1 MIDLSNESSER
12 IADWIEILAAA
23 QQGKPLSVQRIQEV
37 SQSFANL
44 SSVLIPFAFKQLERR
59 AKILGS
65 SYPFMVDDSYIVTK
79 KSVENSVY
87 LQLLF
92 LTPGAGVSTAG
103 EVWNLEKASKLFESI
118 VENALSTFFGQN
130 TQTVNFGFPS
140 RSGRPAEFSAAV
152 EWLSR
157 KTNIRLGNAYRPPR
171 KKDGGVD
178 LFVWKSF
185 SDNKPGI
192 PIMLVQCTI
201 KDDFINKIGDI
212 DIKLWSSWLSSDI
225 EPLAALAIPGV
236 VNKDE
241 QWSEITTRG
250 ILLDRLRLVESCGD
264 IPPSSLIENSDYL
277 QKLVAEITEL
287 VH

>member
-1 MIDLSNESSER
+1 LVDES
-12 IADWIEILAAA
+12 
-23 QQGKPLSVQRIQEV
+23 
-37 SQSFANL
+37 F
-44 SSVLIPFAFKQLERR
+44 
-59 AKILGS
+59 
-65 SYPFMVDDSYIVTK
+65 IVTK
-79 KSVENSVY
+79 KSVDDSVY

-92 LTPGAGVSTAG
+92 LTPGGGISTAG
-103 EVWNLEKASKLFESI
+103 AVWNLEKASQLFEDI
-118 VENALSTFFGQN
+118 VESALKSFFGQN
-130 TQTVNFGFPS
+130 TNTVNFGFPS
-140 RSGRPAEFSAAV
+140 RSGRPPEFPAAV
-152 EWLSR
+152 EWLSK

-225 EPLAALAIPGV
+225 EPLVALAIPGV

-241 QWSEITTRG
+241 IWSELATRG
-250 ILLDRLRLVESCGD
+250 ILLDRLRLVESCSD
-264 IPPSSLIENSDYL
+264 APPQTEYVNIDYL
-277 QKLVAEITEL
+277 RKLVDEISEL

>member
-23 QQGKPLSVQRIQEV
+23 QKGKPLSIQRVQEV

-44 SSVLIPFAFKQLERR
+44 SSNLIPFAFRQLEKRSQ
-59 AKILGS
+59 ILEG
-65 SYPFMVDDSYIVTK
+65 SYPFIIDDAFIVTK
-79 KSVENSVY
+79 KSVDESVY
-87 LQLLF
+87 IQLLF
-92 LTPGAGVSTAG
+92 LTPGGGVSTAG
-103 EVWNLEKASKLFESI
+103 SVWNLEIASKLFEDI
-118 VENALSTFFGQN
+118 VENALRDFFGQN
-130 TQTVNFGFPS
+130 TNTVNFGFPS
-140 RSGRPAEFSAAV
+140 RSGRPAEFPAAV
-152 EWLSR
+152 EWLSS
-157 KTNIRLGNAYRPPR
+157 KTKIRLGNAYRPPR

-201 KDDFINKIGDI
+201 KDDYINKIGDI

-225 EPLAALAIPGV
+225 EPLAALAVPGV
-236 VNKDE
+236 VTKDE
-241 QWSEITTRG
+241 IWSEITTRG
-250 ILLDRLRLVESCGD
+250 ILLDRLRIVESCGD
-264 IPPSSLIENSDYL
+264 KPSDLPLDNADYL
-277 QKLVAEITEL
+277 RKLVIEISDL

>member
-1 MIDLSNESSER
+1 MIDLANESSER

-23 QQGKPLSVQRIQEV
+23 QKGKPLSIQRIQEV

-44 SSVLIPFAFKQLERR
+44 GPNLIPFAFRQLVRR
-59 AKILGS
+59 SQILGS
-65 SYPFMVDDSYIVTK
+65 SYPFLVDDTFIVTK
-79 KSVENSVY
+79 KSVDDSVY
-87 LQLLF
+87 IQLLF
-92 LTPGAGVSTAG
+92 LTSGGGVSTAG
-103 EVWNLEKASKLFESI
+103 AVWNLEKASKLFEDI
-118 VENALSTFFGQN
+118 VENALKTFFGQN
-130 TQTVNFGFPS
+130 TKTVNFGFPS
-140 RSGRPAEFSAAV
+140 RSGRPPEFPAAV
-152 EWLSR
+152 EWLSK

-192 PIMLVQCTI
+192 PVMLVQCTI

-225 EPLAALAIPGV
+225 EPLVALAVPGV

-241 QWSEITTRG
+241 IWSELTTRG
-250 ILLDRLRLVESCGD
+250 ILLDRLRLAETSSD
-264 IPPSSLIENSDYL
+264 IPSQIEYENFDYL
-277 QKLVAEITEL
+277 RQLVDEITEL

>member
-23 QQGKPLSVQRIQEV
+23 QQGKPLSIQRIQEV

-44 SSVLIPFAFKQLERR
+44 SSVLIPFAFRQLERR
-59 AKILGS
+59 AKILGG
-65 SYPFMVDDSYIVTK
+65 SYPFMIDNSYIVTK

-92 LTPGAGVSTAG
+92 LTSGSGVLNAG

-118 VENALSTFFGQN
+118 VESALSTFFGQN

-140 RSGRPAEFSAAV
+140 RRGRPAEFSAAV

-185 SDNKPGI
+185 ADNKPGI

-201 KDDFINKIGDI
+201 KEDFINKIGDI

-241 QWSEITTRG
+241 QWSEVTTRG

-264 IPPSSLIENSDYL
+264 IPPAPLVENSDYL

>member
-23 QQGKPLSVQRIQEV
+23 QKGKPLSTQRIQEV

-44 SSVLIPFAFKQLERR
+44 NSVLIPFAFKQLERR
-59 AKILGS
+59 AKILGAN
-65 SYPFMVDDSYIVTK
+65 YPFMVDDSYIVTK
-79 KSVENSVY
+79 KSVEDSVY
-87 LQLLF
+87 IQLLF
-92 LTPGAGVSTAG
+92 LTPGAGVSNSG
-103 EVWNLEKASKLFESI
+103 NVWNLEKASKLFESV
-118 VENALSTFFGQN
+118 VENALSTFFGLN

-140 RSGRPAEFSAAV
+140 RSGRPPEFSAAV
-152 EWLSR
+152 DWLSK

-250 ILLDRLRLVESCGD
+250 ILLDRLRLVESCSD
-264 IPPSSLIENSDYL
+264 IPSSSIVENLDYL
-277 QKLVAEITEL
+277 RKLVAEITEL

>member
-12 IADWIEILAAA
+12 IADWIEILAAS
-23 QQGKPLSVQRIQEV
+23 QRGKPLSIQKIQEV

-44 SSVLIPFAFKQLERR
+44 SSNMVPYAFRQLERR
-59 AKILGS
+59 SQVLGE
-65 SYPFMVDDSYIVTK
+65 SYPFIIDEAYIVTRKSVDDST
-79 KSVENSVY
+79 Y

-92 LTPGAGVSTAG
+92 LTPGSGVSTAG
-103 EVWNLEKASKLFESI
+103 SVWNLEKASKLFEDI
-118 VENALSTFFGQN
+118 VESSLATFFGQN
-130 TQTVNFGFPS
+130 TRTVNFGFPS
-140 RSGRPAEFSAAV
+140 RNGRPAEFPAAV
-152 EWLSR
+152 AWLSE

-178 LFVWKSF
+178 LFVWKAF
-185 SDNKPGI
+185 ADNKPGI

-201 KDDFINKIGDI
+201 KDDYINKIGDI

-225 EPLAALAIPGV
+225 EPLVALAVPGV

-241 QWSEITTRG
+241 YWSEITTRG
-250 ILLDRLRLVESCGD
+250 ILLDRLRLVESCHDAVGEL
-264 IPPSSLIENSDYL
+264 PLENADYIH
-277 QKLVAEITEL
+277 KLVAEISDL

>member
-1 MIDLSNESSER
+1 MIDLANESSER
-12 IADWIEILAAA
+12 VADWIEILAAA
-23 QQGKPLSVQRIQEV
+23 QKGKPLSIQRIQEV

-44 SSVLIPFAFKQLERR
+44 GPNLIPFAFRQLVRR
-59 AKILGS
+59 SQILGS
-65 SYPFMVDDSYIVTK
+65 SYPFLVDDTFIVTK
-79 KSVENSVY
+79 KSVDDSVY
-87 LQLLF
+87 IQLLF
-92 LTPGAGVSTAG
+92 LTSGGGVSTAG
-103 EVWNLEKASKLFESI
+103 AVWNLEKASKLFEDI
-118 VENALSTFFGQN
+118 VENALKTFFGQN
-130 TQTVNFGFPS
+130 TQSVNFGFPS
-140 RSGRPAEFSAAV
+140 RSGRPPEFPAAV
-152 EWLSR
+152 EWLSK

-212 DIKLWSSWLSSDI
+212 DVKLWSSWLSSDI
-225 EPLAALAIPGV
+225 EPLVALAVPGV

-241 QWSEITTRG
+241 IWSELTTRG
-250 ILLDRLRLVESCGD
+250 ILLDRLRLVETSSD
-264 IPPSSLIENSDYL
+264 IPSQIEYENFDYL
-277 QKLVAEITEL
+277 RQLVDEITEL

>member
-12 IADWIEILAAA
+12 IADWIEILAAS
-23 QQGKPLSVQRIQEV
+23 QRGKPLSIQKIQEV

-44 SSVLIPFAFKQLERR
+44 STHMVPYAFRQLERR
-59 AKILGS
+59 SQILCEN
-65 SYPFMVDDSYIVTK
+65 YPFIIDEAFIVTK
-79 KSVENSVY
+79 KSVDDSTY

-92 LTPGAGVSTAG
+92 LTPGSGVSTAG
-103 EVWNLEKASKLFESI
+103 SVWNLEKASKLFEDI
-118 VENALSTFFGQN
+118 VENSMASFFGQN
-130 TQTVNFGFPS
+130 TRTVNFGFPS
-140 RSGRPAEFSAAV
+140 RNGRPADFPAAV
-152 EWLSR
+152 AWLSK

-178 LFVWKSF
+178 LFVWKAF
-185 SDNKPGI
+185 ADNKPGI

-201 KDDFINKIGDI
+201 KDDYINKIGDI

-225 EPLAALAIPGV
+225 EPLVALAVPGV

-241 QWSEITTRG
+241 YWGEITTRG
-250 ILLDRLRLVESCGD
+250 ILLDRLRLVESCHDKVGQV
-264 IPPSSLIENSDYL
+264 PLENSDYL
-277 QKLVAEITEL
+277 HKLVAEISEL